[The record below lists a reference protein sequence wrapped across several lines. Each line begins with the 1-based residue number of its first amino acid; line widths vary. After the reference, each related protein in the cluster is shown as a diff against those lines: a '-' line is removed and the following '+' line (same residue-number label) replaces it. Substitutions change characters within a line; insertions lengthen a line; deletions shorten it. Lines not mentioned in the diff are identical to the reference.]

1 MSSMNELRDQARGLV
16 AKLDEVSNDA
26 ELSLDE
32 KKSALDAIEADYK
45 AVSAQI
51 ENSERASE
59 MRAKMAGFGDAK
71 DVRTGNQIAKFEAPA
86 PLRGAGVKQL
96 AAEFVASPAGQ
107 KLLGYKGNFNE
118 KINEGF

>member
-16 AKLDEVSNDA
+16 TKLDEVSNDA

-45 AVSAQI
+45 SVSAQI

-59 MRAKMAGFGDAK
+59 MRAKMAGFGDVADAK
-71 DVRTGNQIAKFEAPA
+71 SGNSIAKFEAPA
-86 PLRGAGVKQL
+86 PLARGGVKQL
-96 AAEFVASPAGQ
+96 AAEFVNSPAGQ
-107 KLLGYKGNFNE
+107 KLL
-118 KINEGF
+118 

>member
-32 KKSALDAIEADYK
+32 KKSALDAIEAAYK

-51 ENSERASE
+51 ENSERASA
-59 MRAKMAGFGDAK
+59 MRAKRAGDGDVAEAK
-71 DVRTGNQIAKFEAPA
+71 TGKSIAKLEAPA
-86 PLRGAGVKQL
+86 PLRGVGGKQL
-96 AAEFVASPAGQ
+96 AAELVSNPKVQ
-107 KLLGYKGNFNE
+107 KLR
-118 KINEGF
+118 